1 MSQKS
6 KKKTRW
12 GCLAVPLFFTLLIGF
27 CSLSSK
33 LSKDKPSLA
42 RTSLP
47 DTATEIQEHYEDTL
61 LPPGEFYRLL
71 KARMPRHEVEAYA
84 HRVGAT
90 KRESGQTGKEFFSW
104 RGGFPEWFDP
114 QEDPLY
120 YYYEQ
125 QYRILVGWEDGYV
138 YFDATAW

>member
-12 GCLAVPLFFTLLIGF
+12 GCLAVPIFFTLLVGF

-33 LSKDKPSLA
+33 ISKGKPSLA

-47 DTATEIQEHYEDTL
+47 DTATEIQEYYENTF
-61 LPPGEFYRLL
+61 LPPGEFHRLL

-104 RGGFPEWFDP
+104 AGAEEWFTP

-120 YYYEQ
+120 YYHER

-138 YFDATAW
+138 YFDARAW

>member
-6 KKKTRW
+6 KKKTHW
-12 GCLAVPLFFTLLIGF
+12 GCLAVPILFTLLVGF

-33 LSKDKPSLA
+33 ISKGMPSSA
-42 RTSLP
+42 KTSLP
-47 DTATEIQEHYEDTL
+47 STATEVQEYYEDSF
-61 LPPGEFYRLL
+61 LPPGEFHRVL

-90 KRESGQTGKEFFSW
+90 KKESGQTGKEFFSW
-104 RGGFPEWFDP
+104 CGGFPEWFNP

-138 YFDATAW
+138 YFDAMAW